1 MIYNPFLMAAAVI
14 PAVILLVKVYKSDKS
29 EKESKGLLLS
39 LVILGIISTFI
50 AIVAENIGQSIL
62 NSFLKEGTV
71 LYNLLM
77 YYIVV
82 GMSEEGAKYLLLKKR
97 TWKSQEFNYLFD
109 GVVYAVF
116 VSLGFA
122 LWENIAYVGQYGFST
137 AVARAVTAIPGH
149 ASFGV
154 FMGCYYSY
162 AKRAYNRGQ
171 LAKSKSLR
179 IIAFLI
185 PAFIH
190 GTYDFLT
197 TFETYLSS
205 LVFLVFVI
213 ILFITAYRRVNTL
226 SKNDRSIQYHTIEP
240 AYWNFTG
247 DNRNNLF

>member
-1 MIYNPFLMAAAVI
+1 MIYNPFLMATAVI
-14 PAVILLVKVYKSDKS
+14 PAVILLIKVYKSDKA
-29 EKESKGLLLS
+29 ERESTGLLVS
-39 LVILGIISTFI
+39 LIFLGIISTFI
-50 AIVAENIGQSIL
+50 AIAAENIGQSIL
-62 NSFLKEGTV
+62 NRFIKEDTV

-82 GMSEEGAKYLLLKKR
+82 GISEEGSKYLLLKKR
-97 TWKSQEFNYLFD
+97 TWKSKEFNYLFD

-137 AVARAVTAIPGH
+137 AVVRAITAIPGH

-162 AKRAYNRGQ
+162 AKYAYNRGF
-171 LAKSKSLR
+171 LAKSKKLR
-179 IIAFLI
+179 IKAFLI

-197 TFETYLSS
+197 TFESYFSV
-205 LVFLVFVI
+205 LVFLAFIV
-213 ILFITAYRRVNTL
+213 ILFTTAYRRVNLL

-240 AYWNFTG
+240 QYWNFTESNQKNG
-247 DNRNNLF
+247 F